1 MQDDSLVRGQGPGSG
16 GPDSHVQLAFP
27 GFQAGGDG
35 GHFETH
41 EDCGAHFVAV
51 FDFGFCQRGVA
62 VAAPVDGLAATVDG
76 AIQVHLLEDLDIAG
90 LEVGD
95 EGQIGMLPVR
105 IHAQTLEAVTLDVDE
120 ALGPFAAQAA
130 NGGLGQLAHLFGA
143 QLLFH
148 FMLDGLAMAVPTGD
162 VGGKVAALGVALVD
176 EVLQDLIES
185 MSDVDGPVCIRGSI
199 MQNEG
204 LVVLVLFQDL
214 AVDIQ
219 IIPPFQALRLV
230 FGQISAHG
238 EIGCRQIHALLVL
251 VAH

>member
-1 MQDDSLVRGQGPGSG
+1 
-16 GPDSHVQLAFP
+16 
-27 GFQAGGDG
+27 
-35 GHFETH
+35 
-41 EDCGAHFVAV
+41 
-51 FDFGFCQRGVA
+51 
-62 VAAPVDGLAATVDG
+62 
-76 AIQVHLLEDLDIAG
+76 
-90 LEVGD
+90 
-95 EGQIGMLPVR
+95 MLPVR
-105 IHAQTLEAVTLDVDE
+105 IHAQTLEAVALDVDE

-130 NGGLGQLAHLFGA
+130 NSGLGQLAHLFGA